1 MSPSLA
7 FIFVLVMGAVNFF
20 GDVTYEGGA
29 SINGQYLGTLGASAT
44 AIGIIAGLGEFLGYS
59 LRSVAG
65 YVADKTGRYWLIT
78 FVGYSFNALAVPAM
92 ALAGSWQLAAAF
104 ILLERIGRAIRKPTV
119 EAMLSYSTG
128 TLGRGWVYGLN
139 TALDEAGATLGPLLV
154 ALILFAGGDYK
165 AAYGLLLI
173 SALLTLSALT
183 VARINFP
190 LPSRLEEGKTAPAR
204 DFGRAYWLYM
214 LAGACFAAGLMSFEL
229 ISFHLA
235 NAKLVGEPWIPVMLG
250 FSTGCAVIAS
260 LVLGKLYDRIGMPVV
275 FSAVALSALF
285 APFLFQGSLTGA
297 LIAMPFWGIGYAT
310 QDTLL
315 KVLIT
320 RVLPQGKRNTAFG
333 LYYIGYGV
341 GWLVGSV
348 VTGLLYDRSFVALI
362 IFVVAAQLV
371 SLPVFLAA
379 WRHEQP
385 SH

>member
-1 MSPSLA
+1 
-7 FIFVLVMGAVNFF
+7 
-20 GDVTYEGGA
+20 
-29 SINGQYLGTLGASAT
+29 
-44 AIGIIAGLGEFLGYS
+44 
-59 LRSVAG
+59 
-65 YVADKTGRYWLIT
+65 
-78 FVGYSFNALAVPAM
+78 
-92 ALAGSWQLAAAF
+92 
-104 ILLERIGRAIRKPTV
+104 
-119 EAMLSYSTG
+119 
-128 TLGRGWVYGLN
+128 
-139 TALDEAGATLGPLLV
+139 
-154 ALILFAGGDYK
+154 
-165 AAYGLLLI
+165 
-173 SALLTLSALT
+173 
-183 VARINFP
+183 
-190 LPSRLEEGKTAPAR
+190 
-204 DFGRAYWLYM
+204 
-214 LAGACFAAGLMSFEL
+214 
-229 ISFHLA
+229 
-235 NAKLVGEPWIPVMLG
+235 MLG

-362 IFVVAAQLV
+362 IFVVAAQFV
-371 SLPVFLAA
+371 SLPVFLTA